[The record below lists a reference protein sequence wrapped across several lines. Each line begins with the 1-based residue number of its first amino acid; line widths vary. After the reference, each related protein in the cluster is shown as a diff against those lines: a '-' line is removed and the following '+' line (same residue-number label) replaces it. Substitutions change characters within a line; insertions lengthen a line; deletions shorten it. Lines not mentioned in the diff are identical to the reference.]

1 MGSKQSKPKKL
12 FNKADKIS
20 AKDIIAKE
28 PSESERRAVAEHIHL
43 PGGPGRAFCRTP
55 DDLLG
60 NIASNCI
67 TNCHS
72 DCGTNCHSDCGT
84 NCHSDCGTNCHS
96 DCGTNCHSDCGTNCH
111 SDCGVNCAVCPSER
125 LDHLYDRL
133 DRIESIVDVR
143 FGDVEKILER
153 ISIDMKNK
161 GNQ

>member
-1 MGSKQSKPKKL
+1 MESKQSKLKKL
-12 FNKADKIS
+12 FKKEDIIP

-28 PSESERRAVAEHIHL
+28 PSIRDRSAVEDLIHY
-43 PGGPGRAFCRTP
+43 PGGPGKAFCRTP
-55 DDLLG
+55 DDLG

-67 TNCHS
+67 TNCQSNCGSNCHS

-96 DCGTNCHSDCGTNCH
+96 DCGTNCHSDCGTNC
-111 SDCGVNCAVCPSER
+111 AVCPSEK
-125 LDHLYDRL
+125 LDNLYDRL
-133 DRIESIVDVR
+133 DRIESLVDVK

-161 GNQ
+161 VNK